1 MLEKPIHSV
10 EVLPITPPSPLFGRA
25 GELKRLRDLV
35 AAGDVVWLYGASGI
49 GRRGL
54 AASVA
59 AQFVDRPGG
68 VLWFSVYYDDALMLS
83 NRIARAYGISALAT
97 DDVATQLEMAQAL
110 LEQNRPLIVLD
121 GPLSLGVITQFLKQ
135 CIPPHHPLMLTS
147 GIPAEGQWTIFQ
159 LDKLNDKDA
168 EQFYR
173 HAAHFDEQIRS
184 VLLAPFLHYIQG
196 HPLGLSIAAKQITGA
211 NVTQTHFTSLLPET
225 PTGPENR
232 ALGVLA
238 AAYGLLDAPAQGLF
252 LLLGSLFTD
261 RIGIPLLSAIS
272 GVSERT
278 LPGIL
283 HQLAKRGF
291 CEEVRLGDHPPF
303 YRVHDL
309 ARTFARSRL
318 QAQNKLEA
326 TRNRILNNTMKFV
339 KLHAGET
346 DAAAYDTLAR
356 EMDNLW
362 GTARYAATSQQFDML
377 ETLFKLLG
385 QHGTQNVIHA
395 RGYQGFYALL
405 GRLLTSQS
413 EQPGQSIKPFV
424 PEATQEFKTLPPEL
438 PPLPPDEPVRMV
450 IDTEAIRTLS
460 RETLEIALEEATTN
474 SNHTQALKLAMAL
487 GDWYTRHK
495 QPELAVPKYQLAATL
510 SQELSDDARRLMTYE
525 NLAAVLLSLHES
537 QQAIEASRHA
547 IEMING
553 ENYPGRKGRI
563 ITVMGDAYVQAGDH
577 DNALV
582 TYQEAVAIL
591 EKSGDAVA
599 IGLAQGKL
607 ATTLLDKGDFQ
618 EATIVLAQSAARFEQ
633 VGRRDLQ
640 GRALGNLGTAFGRMG
655 RWKEAGQRHT
665 LALQIAR
672 EIGDIEDERFQL
684 SNLAFVAEAEG
695 FYDWAIYYSRQALY
709 LALIGGDRAAI
720 AQITLDL
727 GRLLLTDAS
736 QLPQAIRLLEASVDL
751 DPSDDAVRFLGRAKG
766 RFDRLVREGYTFM
779 PAENDLQVFAQAA
792 YEANT

>member
-1 MLEKPIHSV
+1 MLEKPIHSI
-10 EVLPITPPSPLFGRA
+10 EVLPVTPPSPLFGRA

-35 AAGDVVWLYGASGI
+35 AAGDVVWLYGPSGI

-59 AQFVDRPGG
+59 AQFVERPGG
-68 VLWFSVYYDDALMLS
+68 VLWFSVYYDDMMMLS
-83 NRIARAYGISALAT
+83 NRVARAYGISALAT
-97 DDVATQLEMAQAL
+97 DDVSTQLDMAQAL
-110 LEQNRPLIVLD
+110 LEQNHPLLVLD
-121 GPLSLGVITQFLKQ
+121 GPLSVGVITQFLKQ
-135 CIPPHHPLMLTS
+135 CIPQHHPVIITS
-147 GIPAEGQWTIFQ
+147 GVPTEGQWTTFQ

-173 HAAHFDEQIRS
+173 HEAQLDDQTRTA
-184 VLLAPFLHYIQG
+184 LLAPFLHYIQG
-196 HPLGLSIAAKQITGA
+196 HPLGLLVAAKQTTGA
-211 NVTQTHFTSLLPET
+211 NVTPTHFTSKLPET
-225 PTGPENR
+225 PAGPENR
-232 ALGVLA
+232 TLGVLA

-261 RIGIPLLSAIS
+261 RIGIPLLSVIS

-278 LPGIL
+278 LPGIVQ
-283 HQLAKRGF
+283 QLTKRGF
-291 CEEVRLGDHPPF
+291 CDEIRQADQPPL

-318 QAQNKLEA
+318 QAQDKLEA

-339 KLHAGET
+339 KLHAAEPNT
-346 DAAAYDTLAR
+346 TSYDILAR

-362 GTARYAATSQQFDML
+362 GTARYAASTQQFDVV
-377 ETLFKLLG
+377 ESLFKLLG
-385 QHGTQNVIHA
+385 QHSTQNVIHA

-405 GRLLTSQS
+405 GRLLTSQA
-413 EQPGQSIKPFV
+413 EKPGQSIKPFV
-424 PEATQEFKTLPPEL
+424 PEATQEFRTLAPETPPE
-438 PPLPPDEPVRMV
+438 EPVRMV

-460 RETLEIALEEATTN
+460 RETLEIALEEATAN
-474 SNHTQALKLAMAL
+474 NNRPQALKLAMAL

-495 QPELAVPKYQLAATL
+495 QPEEAVSKYQLAVTI
-510 SQELSDDARRLMTYE
+510 SHELGDHDRRLMVYE
-525 NLAAVLLSLHES
+525 NLAGVQLTLNEPHKALEAAQHAV
-537 QQAIEASRHA
+537 
-547 IEMING
+547 EMIDG
-553 ENYPGRKGRI
+553 GNYPVRKGRI
-563 ITVMGDAYVQAGDH
+563 ITVMGDAQSLAGEH
-577 DNALV
+577 DSALK
-582 TYQEAVAIL
+582 TYQEAINIL
-591 EKSGDAVA
+591 EKSGDSVA

-607 ATTLLDKGDFQ
+607 ATTLLDKGDLQ

-672 EIGDIEDERFQL
+672 EMGDIEDERFQL

-695 FYDWAIYYSRQALY
+695 YYDWAIYYSRQALY
-709 LALIGGDRAAI
+709 LALVAGDRASI

-727 GRLLLTDAS
+727 GRLLLTDAN
-736 QLPQAIRLLEASVDL
+736 QLPQAIRLLEVSVDL
-751 DPSDDAVRFLGRAKG
+751 DPSDDAVRFLGRAKS
-766 RFDRLVREGYTFM
+766 RYERLVREGYAFVF
-779 PAENDLQVFAQAA
+779 AENDLQVYAQAA
-792 YEANT
+792 YETHS

>member
-10 EVLPITPPSPLFGRA
+10 EVLPVTPPNPLFGRA
-25 GELKRLRDLV
+25 GELKRLRDLA

-59 AQFVDRPGG
+59 AQFVERPGG
-68 VLWFSVYYDDALMLS
+68 VLWFPVYYDDVLMLS
-83 NRIARAYGISALAT
+83 NRVARAYGISALAT
-97 DDVATQLEMAQAL
+97 DDIPTQLDMAQAL
-110 LEQNRPLIVLD
+110 LEQNRPLLILD
-121 GPLSLGVITQFLKQ
+121 GPLSVGVTTQFLKQ
-135 CIPPHHPLMLTS
+135 CIPPHHPVIITS
-147 GIPAEGQWTIFQ
+147 GVPVDGHWTIFQ

-173 HAAHFDEQIRS
+173 HAAQLDEQTRTA
-184 VLLAPFLHYIQG
+184 LLAPFLHYIQG
-196 HPLGLSIAAKQITGA
+196 HPLGLVVAAKQITNA

-225 PTGPENR
+225 PVGPENR
-232 ALGVLA
+232 TLGVLA

-283 HQLAKRGF
+283 QHLVNRGF
-291 CEEVRLGDHPPF
+291 CDEVHLADRPPF

-339 KLHAGET
+339 KLHAGEPDPT
-346 DAAAYDTLAR
+346 AYDHLAR

-362 GTARYAATSQQFDML
+362 GTARYAATTQQFATL

-413 EQPGQSIKPFV
+413 EKPGQSIKPFV

-438 PPLPPDEPVRMV
+438 PPTPPDEPVRMV

-460 RETLEIALEEATTN
+460 RETLEIALEEATAN
-474 SNHTQALKLAMAL
+474 GNHAQTLKLAMAL

-495 QPELAVPKYQLAATL
+495 QPELAVPKYQLAITL
-510 SQELSDDARRLMTYE
+510 SQESGDDSRRLMIYE
-525 NLAAVLLSLHES
+525 NLAAVLLTMNEP
-537 QQAIEASRHA
+537 QQAIEAAQHA
-547 IEMING
+547 MEMING
-553 ENYPGRKGRI
+553 EHYPGRKGRI
-563 ITVMGDAYVQAGDH
+563 VTVMGDAYVLAGDY
-577 DNALV
+577 DSALK
-582 TYQEAVAIL
+582 TYQAAVEIL

-655 RWKEAGQRHT
+655 RWKEAGQRHM

-672 EIGDIEDERFQL
+672 EMGDIEDERFQL
-684 SNLAFVAEAEG
+684 SNLAFVAEAESY
-695 FYDWAIYYSRQALY
+695 YDWAIYYSRQALY
-709 LALIGGDRAAI
+709 LALVAGDRASI

-727 GRLLLTDAS
+727 GRLLLTDAG

-751 DPSDDAVRFLGRAKG
+751 DPSDDALRFLGRAKG
-766 RFDRLVREGYTFM
+766 RYDRLIREGYAFA
-779 PAENDLQVFAQAA
+779 PIESDLQVYAQAA